1 MLKTLPVIP
10 SLRCWVK
17 IAGYFHIFHVYNPYK
32 EKQQGP
38 QGSPAPWST
47 GVPKTLCWVPDW
59 MQLQTTRVSWH
70 GPGSQGKF
78 PWCTTNVAGH
88 GGFME
93 NNSSTKK
100 PYVININGGYKHTY
114 LWGIYIYN
122 KCSSLVTI
130 QFWVTKLNWWFL
142 NRFGCKRKRR
152 KKRNMRTDPWCMNF
166 QTNSRRYHNLVPIVE
181 SRILCNFNVCA
192 WISVPSPGRLYNH
205 R

>member
-10 SLRCWVK
+10 SLHCWVK
-17 IAGYFHIFHVYNPYK
+17 IAGYFHIFHAYNPYK

-38 QGSPAPWST
+38 LLGGPAPWST

-59 MQLQTTRVSWH
+59 MQLQTTRVSCGTAPWWIH
-70 GPGSQGKF
+70 GEQLI
-78 PWCTTNVAGH
+78 N
-88 GGFME
+88 
-93 NNSSTKK
+93 KK
-100 PYVININGGYKHTY
+100 NVININGGYKHTY
-114 LWGIYIYN
+114 LWGIYNIYIYN
-122 KCSSLVTI
+122 NICSSLVTI
-130 QFWVTKLNWWFL
+130 QFWVTKFNWWFL

-181 SRILCNFNVCA
+181 ARILCNFNVCA